1 MHVNGYL
8 IFRHIKWQY
17 LKRKENCTEN
27 LIRIPNEHR
36 VSPKYNLYPSDPS
49 VVIYHGFHFVIRMK
63 PLIFLFSLC
72 SLHSQMALHM
82 HFFD

>member
-63 PLIFLFSLC
+63 PLIFFIQFMFPSFPDGLTYAFL
-72 SLHSQMALHM
+72 
-82 HFFD
+82 